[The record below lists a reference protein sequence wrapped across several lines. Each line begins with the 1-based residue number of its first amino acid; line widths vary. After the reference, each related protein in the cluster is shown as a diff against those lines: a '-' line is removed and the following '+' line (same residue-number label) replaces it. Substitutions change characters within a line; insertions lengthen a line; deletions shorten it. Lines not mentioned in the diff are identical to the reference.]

1 MEYGWS
7 KENLIQDTEE
17 LKKMINNETD
27 FKNTLFLRKM
37 YDSLTYYIYSTYD
50 SNYEVNISTKD
61 YYRSLLCEACGNVKS
76 LGRYY
81 ALVEKFYT
89 SLFFLADEKNN
100 SEKQLQKVDS
110 IYLTNDETLSLV
122 NEFFMNI
129 PDDEIRRVF
138 KYIYD
143 RRYSSF
149 RFDSTKEYQSSND
162 DAYTVFVAGLNKN
175 YFSICDFHDS
185 RKFIN
190 TLHETGHAIT
200 NLMNPD
206 LSLRSD
212 IDFFDEVQS
221 LFFEIVAL
229 KSFQSE
235 KIKNKEFP
243 ILLFSTLKSY
253 FDIAKRLTLQEC
265 IVKVAES
272 NDYKYNGKLFNIL
285 EKNYDIDKDLAKNV
299 LKFKFDDE
307 ASYPLSFAVALKMA
321 NIYLD
326 NPKEG
331 IDLLK
336 RTINNP
342 LTKDDATFMFDLFDP
357 FEGLKE
363 DGEAITLKYKNTI
376 KK

>member
-1 MEYGWS
+1 
-7 KENLIQDTEE
+7 
-17 LKKMINNETD
+17 
-27 FKNTLFLRKM
+27 
-37 YDSLTYYIYSTYD
+37 
-50 SNYEVNISTKD
+50 
-61 YYRSLLCEACGNVKS
+61 
-76 LGRYY
+76 
-81 ALVEKFYT
+81 
-89 SLFFLADEKNN
+89 
-100 SEKQLQKVDS
+100 
-110 IYLTNDETLSLV
+110 
-122 NEFFMNI
+122 MNI

-138 KYIYD
+138 KDIYD
-143 RRYSSF
+143 KRYSSF
-149 RFDSTKEYQSSND
+149 RFDSAKEYQNSND
-162 DAYTVFVAGLNKN
+162 DAYNIFVAGLNKN

-200 NLMNPD
+200 NLINPT

-212 IDFFDEVQS
+212 IDLFDEVQS

-235 KIKNKEFP
+235 KINNKEFP

-253 FDIAKRLTLQEC
+253 FDITKRLTLQEC

-272 NDYKYNGKLFNIL
+272 NGYKYNGKLLKVL
-285 EKNYDIDKDLAKNV
+285 EDNYDINKDLVKEV
-299 LKFKFDDE
+299 LSFKFDDE

-336 RTINNP
+336 RTMKNP
-342 LTKDDATFMFDLFDP
+342 LTKDDVTFMFDFFDP

-363 DGEAITLKYKNTI
+363 AGEEITLKYKNTI
-376 KK
+376 KNKI